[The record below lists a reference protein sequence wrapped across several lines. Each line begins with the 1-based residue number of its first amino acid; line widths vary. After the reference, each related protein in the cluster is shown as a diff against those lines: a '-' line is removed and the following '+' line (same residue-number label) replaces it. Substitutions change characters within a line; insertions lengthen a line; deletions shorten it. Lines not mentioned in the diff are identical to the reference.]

1 MRAVGILEYGG
12 PDVLEVID
20 RGIPDPGPGELRVRV
35 AAAAVNPTDLMLRS
49 GELAAYMAAF
59 EPPYIPGMDVS
70 GTVDAAG
77 AGTLFALG
85 DRVMAFVNPFRPL
98 GGAQAEYVVVSAA
111 DTVLVP
117 PGMDLVRAAGLPM
130 NALTAHQA
138 LALLGLRSGATLAVT
153 GGAGALGGFVIQLA
167 AHRGLRV
174 VAEAAAE
181 DEPLLKQ
188 LGAEIIVARHEEPA
202 DAPHATA
209 TAAASLAERYRRAVP
224 EGVDALVDAAVVG
237 EPVLGAVRDG
247 GAVVTCR
254 PGELAVPRGIVR
266 HELNVMA
273 YPDKAAALTELAALA
288 CEGLLS
294 LRTDSLLTPT
304 AVPDAH
310 RRLAA
315 GGVRGRQL
323 VVFDGRRDT
332 PAGS

>member
-20 RGIPDPGPGELRVRV
+20 RDIPDPGPGELRIRV

-49 GELAAYMAAF
+49 GLLDAYLSAV
-59 EPPYIPGMDVS
+59 EPPYVPGMDVS

-85 DRVMAFVNPFRPL
+85 DRVMAFVDPFRPQ
-98 GGAQAEYVVVSAA
+98 GGAQAEYAVVSAA

-117 PGMDLVRAAGLPM
+117 PGLDLVEAAGLPM

-138 LALLGLRSGATLAVT
+138 LALLALPRGASLAVT

-174 VAEAAAE
+174 VADAAPQ

-188 LGAEIIVARHEEPA
+188 LGAETVVPRHPGPA
-202 DAPHATA
+202 DPSTPGG
-209 TAAASLAERYRRAVP
+209 RYRRAVP
-224 EGVDALVDAAVVG
+224 EGVDALVDAAVLG

-254 PGELAVPRGIVR
+254 PGPLEVPRGIVR
-266 HELNVMA
+266 HEVNVMA

-288 CEGLLS
+288 GAGLLS
-294 LRTDSLLTPT
+294 VRTAALLAPS
-304 AVPDAH
+304 AAPQAH

-323 VVFDGRRDT
+323 LVFGGPRDA
-332 PAGS
+332 AGS

>member
-20 RGIPDPGPGELRVRV
+20 RDIPDPGPGELRIRV

-49 GELAAYMAAF
+49 GLLDAYLSAV
-59 EPPYIPGMDVS
+59 EPPYVPGMDVS

-85 DRVMAFVNPFRPL
+85 DRVMAFVDPFRPQ
-98 GGAQAEYVVVSAA
+98 GGAQAEYAVVSAA

-117 PGMDLVRAAGLPM
+117 QGLDLVEAAGLPM

-138 LALLGLRSGATLAVT
+138 LAQLALPRGASLAVT

-174 VAEAAAE
+174 VADGAPQ
-181 DEPLLKQ
+181 DEPLLKL
-188 LGAEIIVARHEEPA
+188 LGAETVVPRHPGPS
-202 DAPHATA
+202 DPRTPGG
-209 TAAASLAERYRRAVP
+209 RYRRALP
-224 EGVDALVDAAVVG
+224 EGVDALVDAAVLG
-237 EPVLGAVRDG
+237 EPVLDAVRDG

-254 PGELAVPRGIVR
+254 PGPLEVPRGIVR
-266 HELNVMA
+266 HEVNVMA

-288 CEGLLS
+288 GAGLLS
-294 LRTDSLLTPT
+294 VRTAALLAPS
-304 AVPDAH
+304 AAPQAH

-323 VVFDGRRDT
+323 LVFGGPRDT
-332 PAGS
+332 AGS